1 MDVVSDLESTD
12 SQFLFDP
19 SIRQC
24 IDLVDFQSSDYDLS
38 EDTFRL
44 FSYLVCLLAVNHRQ

>member
-1 MDVVSDLESTD
+1 MDVESTD